1 MEGSRTMTYSDS
13 DIQQDISAELKSEL
27 RLRDDDI
34 AVGAACPSELRLGA
48 AGRRV
53 MVPDEALG

>member
-1 MEGSRTMTYSDS
+1 MTYSDS

-34 AVGAACPSELRLGA
+34 GVGAACPSELRLGA